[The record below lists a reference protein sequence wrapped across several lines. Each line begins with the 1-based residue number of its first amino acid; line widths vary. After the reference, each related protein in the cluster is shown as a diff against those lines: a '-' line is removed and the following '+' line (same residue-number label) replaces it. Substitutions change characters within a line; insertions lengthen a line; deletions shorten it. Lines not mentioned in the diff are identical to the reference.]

1 MGKKPGKSRISSV
14 DQWRDRAISR
24 VSYRTKR
31 PRLAKSTRREVMKWN
46 SRIVLRNEPIRG
58 GKPVSS
64 LQLYWLVQLVF
75 SKLSPSGYTKKKW
88 DLRRLVKSWDHEM
101 VTSRKKRETRTQHSE
116 DVTWI
121 TVNEDV
127 SDNRR
132 ACNPATWS
140 DQPMRSLIG

>member
-1 MGKKPGKSRISSV
+1 MIGLRVWIGCNWLQKDGKLELRATATGEDKLFMTSWVIICNGKKPGKSRISSV
-14 DQWRDRAISR
+14 DQWRDRVISR

-75 SKLSPSGYTKKKW
+75 SKLSPSGYTKK
-88 DLRRLVKSWDHEM
+88 S
-101 VTSRKKRETRTQHSE
+101 ET
-116 DVTWI
+116 
-121 TVNEDV
+121 
-127 SDNRR
+127 
-132 ACNPATWS
+132 
-140 DQPMRSLIG
+140 